1 MTTRTLNLRF
11 VNLTSVAITLALA
24 SIALPALAQSSS
36 WPDKPITMIVPFPP
50 GGVADTVA
58 RPVAESLS
66 RELKQTV
73 VVENRAGAGGA
84 TGMGAAAR
92 AAADGYTV
100 LLSLSSI
107 SILPEA
113 DNILGRKPQ
122 FTLDQFKPIA
132 RFTADPT
139 AFVVRA
145 DAPWKTLADFLAD
158 AKRNPAKYNFG
169 SSGNYGTMHVPMEML
184 KANAGFRMT
193 HIPYTGA
200 GPALL
205 ALLGG
210 QVDAVA
216 TGPSTVAQQI
226 KAGKL
231 RALAHWGD
239 KPLKALPDV
248 PSLKSLGYPVQFAQW
263 AGLFVPANTPPE
275 VVTRLREAA
284 RKVAVDPAVLGTIGK
299 AGSPIEYLDAPAF
312 QAYWDA
318 DARIMVQAVKGIG
331 KVE

>member
-1 MTTRTLNLRF
+1 MKHFIQILGAL
-11 VNLTSVAITLALA
+11 LLAA
-24 SIALPALAQSSS
+24 GGVVSAQTA

-58 RPVAESLS
+58 RPVAEALT

-73 VVENRAGAGGA
+73 VVENKAGAGGA
-84 TGMGAAAR
+84 LGIGAASR

-113 DNILGRKPQ
+113 DHILGRKPAFTLSQ
-122 FTLDQFKPIA
+122 FTPIA

-139 AFVVRA
+139 VLVVRA
-145 DAPWKTLADFLAD
+145 DAPWKNLAEFVAD
-158 AKRNPAKYNFG
+158 VKSKPGRYNFG

-184 KANAGFRMT
+184 KASAKLHIV

-200 GPALL
+200 GPAVLG
-205 ALLGG
+205 LLGG
-210 QVDAVA
+210 QVDMLAS
-216 TGPSTVAQQI
+216 GPSTVVQQI
-226 KAGKL
+226 KAGKM

-239 KPLKALPDV
+239 KPLVSLPEV
-248 PSLKSLGYPVQFAQW
+248 PSLRQSGYAAQFAQW
-263 AGLFVPANTPPE
+263 SALFVPAGTPPAI
-275 VVTRLREAA
+275 VTRLREAA
-284 RKVAVDPAVLGTIGK
+284 RKAAVDPQVVATINR
-299 AGSPIEYLDAPAF
+299 AGSPIEYLDAPEF
-312 QAYWDA
+312 QTYWDV
-318 DARIMVQAVKGIG
+318 DAKQMTEAVRLIG